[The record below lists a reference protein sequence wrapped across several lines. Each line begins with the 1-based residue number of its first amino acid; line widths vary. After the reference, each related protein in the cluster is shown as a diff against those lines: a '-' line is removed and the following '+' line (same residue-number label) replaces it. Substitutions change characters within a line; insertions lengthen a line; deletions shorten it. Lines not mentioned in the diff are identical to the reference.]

1 MVAMICR
8 EDDFVMHDIRILL
21 KRHLYVSVWLLAI
34 SFFFQFEKAVSAD
47 FSYFGTLQEK
57 LVSEG
62 FEREKIA
69 KIYKSPQVFFDT
81 KGVSLFF
88 VHREAGLN
96 YSQFPSALAIA
107 AAKIYMKS
115 YETELA
121 KAEELYGVDREV
133 ITAIILVETKFGQSL
148 GKRQVINTLSTMAS
162 LSDPDVRS
170 RFWKEISDST
180 TLSFEAFE
188 KKALDK
194 SSWAY
199 RELKALLRYTER
211 EEIDIIKLTGSYAG
225 AMGIPQFMPSNIMR
239 YAADG
244 NTDGRIDLFVHAD
257 AIASIANFLKKCGW
271 YRGIDEENAKKVVRQ
286 YNPSSYYIDT
296 ILQVAQ
302 KLR

>member
-1 MVAMICR
+1 MC
-8 EDDFVMHDIRILL
+8 
-21 KRHLYVSVWLLAI
+21 
-34 SFFFQFEKAVSAD
+34 AD
-47 FSYFGTLQEK
+47 FNYFGTLQEK

-62 FEREKIA
+62 FEREKIVQ
-69 KIYKSPQVFFDT
+69 IYKSPQVFFDT

-96 YSQFPSALAIA
+96 YSQFPSTLSVVGAR
-107 AAKIYMKS
+107 IYMKT
-115 YETELA
+115 YEKELLE
-121 KAEELYGVDREV
+121 AEEKYGVERSV

-162 LSDPDVRS
+162 LLDANVRN
-170 RFWKEISDST
+170 RFWEEISGST
-180 TLSFEAFE
+180 TLSLDAFE

-194 SSWAY
+194 SNWAY

-211 EEIDIIKLTGSYAG
+211 EEIDIFKITGSYAG
-225 AMGIPQFMPSNIMR
+225 ALGIPQFMPSNIIR
-239 YAADG
+239 YATDG
-244 NTDGRIDLFVHAD
+244 NMDGRIDLFEHAD

-271 YRGIDEENAKKVVRQ
+271 YRGIDDEKAKKVIRQ

-302 KLR
+302 MLK

>member
-1 MVAMICR
+1 
-8 EDDFVMHDIRILL
+8 MHYACILL
-21 KRHLYVSVWLLAI
+21 KRLFYIAVCLLSVSLFPGIREA
-34 SFFFQFEKAVSAD
+34 SPAD
-47 FSYFGTLQEK
+47 FNYFGALQEK

-62 FEREKIA
+62 FAREKILQ
-69 KIYKSPQVFFDT
+69 IYKSPQVFFDT

-96 YSQFPSALAIA
+96 YSQFPSTLSIA

-115 YETELA
+115 YETELS
-121 KAEELYGVDREV
+121 KAEEVYGVDREV

-170 RFWKEISDST
+170 RFWKEIADST
-180 TLSFEAFE
+180 RLSQEAFE

-199 RELKALLRYTER
+199 RELKALLKYTEK
-211 EEIDIIKLTGSYAG
+211 EEMDIIKITGSYAG
-225 AMGIPQFMPSNIMR
+225 AMGIPQFMPTNIIR
-239 YAADG
+239 YATDG
-244 NTDGRIDLFVHAD
+244 NMDGRVDLFVHAD

-271 YRGIDEENAKKVVRQ
+271 YRGIEDETARKVIRQ

-296 ILQVAQ
+296 IMQVVNRL
-302 KLR
+302 K

>member
-1 MVAMICR
+1 M
-8 EDDFVMHDIRILL
+8 LL
-21 KRHLYVSVWLLAI
+21 FL
-34 SFFFQFEKAVSAD
+34 SFGKGECAD
-47 FSYFGTLQEK
+47 FNYFGALQEK

-62 FEREKIA
+62 FEREKILQ
-69 KIYKSPQVFFDT
+69 IYKSPQVFFDT

-96 YSQFPSALAIA
+96 YSQFPSALSIA
-107 AAKIYMKS
+107 AAKIYLKR
-115 YETELA
+115 YETELS
-121 KAEELYGVDREV
+121 KAEEVYGVNREV

-162 LSDPDVRS
+162 LLDPDVRS
-170 RFWKEISDST
+170 RFWKEISGST
-180 TLSFEAFE
+180 TLSQEAFE

-199 RELKALLRYTER
+199 RELKALLKYTER
-211 EEIDIIKLTGSYAG
+211 EEIDIIKITGSYAG
-225 AMGIPQFMPSNIMR
+225 AMGIPQFMPTNIMR

-244 NTDGRIDLFVHAD
+244 NTDGRVDLFEHAD

-271 YRGIDEENAKKVVRQ
+271 YRGIDDEKARKVLRQ

-296 ILQVAQ
+296 IMQVVQ
-302 KLR
+302 RLR

>member
-1 MVAMICR
+1 MLIASLFPKRYLFLSGCLFIMGLSFHFSEAMC
-8 EDDFVMHDIRILL
+8 
-21 KRHLYVSVWLLAI
+21 
-34 SFFFQFEKAVSAD
+34 AD
-47 FSYFGTLQEK
+47 FNYFGTLQEK

-62 FEREKIA
+62 FEREKIVQ
-69 KIYKSPQVFFDT
+69 IYKSPQVFFDT

-96 YSQFPSALAIA
+96 YSQFPSTLSVVGAR
-107 AAKIYMKS
+107 IYMKT
-115 YETELA
+115 YEKELLE
-121 KAEELYGVDREV
+121 AEEKYGVERSV

-162 LSDPDVRS
+162 LLDANVRN
-170 RFWKEISDST
+170 RFWEEISGST
-180 TLSFEAFE
+180 TLSLDAFE

-211 EEIDIIKLTGSYAG
+211 EEIDIFKITGSYAG
-225 AMGIPQFMPSNIMR
+225 ALGIPQFMPSNIIR
-239 YAADG
+239 YATDG
-244 NTDGRIDLFVHAD
+244 NMDGRIDLFEHAD

-271 YRGIDEENAKKVVRQ
+271 YRGIDDEKAKKVIRQ

-302 KLR
+302 MLK

>member
-1 MVAMICR
+1 M
-8 EDDFVMHDIRILL
+8 L
-21 KRHLYVSVWLLAI
+21 
-34 SFFFQFEKAVSAD
+34 FFLPFQKAECAD
-47 FSYFGTLQEK
+47 FNYFGTLQEK

-62 FEREKIA
+62 FERA
-69 KIYKSPQVFFDT
+69 KIVQIYQSPQIFFDT

-96 YSQFPSALAIA
+96 YNQFPSKLSLA
-107 AAKIYMKS
+107 AAKIYLAR
-115 YETELA
+115 YEDELSN
-121 KAEELYGVDREV
+121 AEATYGVDREV

-162 LSDPDVRS
+162 LLDPNVRK
-170 RFWKEISDST
+170 RFWDEISGST

-199 RELKALLRYTER
+199 RELKALLKYTER
-211 EEIDIIKLTGSYAG
+211 EEMDILKITGSYAG
-225 AMGIPQFMPSNIMR
+225 AMGIPQFMPSNIIR
-239 YAADG
+239 FAADG
-244 NTDGRIDLFVHAD
+244 NVDGRIDLFEHAD

-271 YRGIDEENAKKVVRQ
+271 YRGIDDEKAKKVIRQ

-296 ILQVAQ
+296 ILKVAQ
-302 KLR
+302 MLK

>member
-1 MVAMICR
+1 MV
-8 EDDFVMHDIRILL
+8 FSLP
-21 KRHLYVSVWLLAI
+21 
-34 SFFFQFEKAVSAD
+34 FEKAICAD
-47 FSYFGTLQEK
+47 FNYFGTLQEK

-96 YSQFPSALAIA
+96 YSQFPSALSIA

-115 YETELA
+115 YEEELS
-121 KAEELYGVDREV
+121 KAEATYGVDREV

-162 LSDPDVRS
+162 LLDANVRN
-170 RFWKEISDST
+170 RFWKEISGST
-180 TLSFEAFE
+180 KLSLEAFE
-188 KKALDK
+188 KKAFDK

-211 EEIDIIKLTGSYAG
+211 EEIDIFEIPGSYAG
-225 AMGIPQFMPSNIMR
+225 AVGIPQFMPSNIMR

-244 NTDGRIDLFVHAD
+244 NMDDRIDLFVHAD

-271 YRGIDEENAKKVVRQ
+271 YRGIDDEKAKKVIRQ

-302 KLR
+302 KLK

>member
-1 MVAMICR
+1 MLIVSLFPKRYLFLSGCLFIIGLSFHFSEAMC
-8 EDDFVMHDIRILL
+8 
-21 KRHLYVSVWLLAI
+21 
-34 SFFFQFEKAVSAD
+34 AD
-47 FSYFGTLQEK
+47 FNYFGTLQEK

-62 FEREKIA
+62 FEREKIVQ
-69 KIYKSPQVFFDT
+69 IYKSPQVFFDT

-96 YSQFPSALAIA
+96 YSQFPSTLSVVGAR
-107 AAKIYMKS
+107 IYMKT
-115 YETELA
+115 YEKELLE
-121 KAEELYGVDREV
+121 AEEKYGVERSV

-162 LSDPDVRS
+162 LLDANVRN
-170 RFWKEISDST
+170 RFWEEISGST
-180 TLSFEAFE
+180 TLSLDAFE
-188 KKALDK
+188 KKASDK

-211 EEIDIIKLTGSYAG
+211 EEIDIIKITGSYAG
-225 AMGIPQFMPSNIMR
+225 ALGIPQFMPSNIIR
-239 YAADG
+239 YATDG
-244 NTDGRIDLFVHAD
+244 NMDGRIDLFEHAD

-271 YRGIDEENAKKVVRQ
+271 YRGIDDEKAKKVIRQ

-302 KLR
+302 MLK

>member
-1 MVAMICR
+1 MTKRYLVLSGCLFIMGLSFHFSEAMC
-8 EDDFVMHDIRILL
+8 
-21 KRHLYVSVWLLAI
+21 
-34 SFFFQFEKAVSAD
+34 AD
-47 FSYFGTLQEK
+47 FNYFGTLQEK

-62 FEREKIA
+62 FEREKIVQ
-69 KIYKSPQVFFDT
+69 IYKSPQVFFDT

-96 YSQFPSALAIA
+96 YSQFPSTLSVVGAR
-107 AAKIYMKS
+107 IYMKT
-115 YETELA
+115 YEKELLE
-121 KAEELYGVDREV
+121 AEEKYGVERSV

-162 LSDPDVRS
+162 LLDANVRN
-170 RFWKEISDST
+170 RFWEEISGST
-180 TLSFEAFE
+180 TLSLDAFE

-194 SSWAY
+194 SNWAY

-211 EEIDIIKLTGSYAG
+211 EEIDIFKITGSYAG
-225 AMGIPQFMPSNIMR
+225 ALGIPQFMPSNIIR
-239 YAADG
+239 YATDG
-244 NTDGRIDLFVHAD
+244 NMDGRIDLFEHAD

-271 YRGIDEENAKKVVRQ
+271 YRGIDDEKAKKVIRQ

-302 KLR
+302 MLK